1 MVYDNTERPLGLN
14 DSGVISPRMDID
26 TIVDG
31 EEFRNM
37 VRIIDIIRTN
47 KTSEKAIHDASMQ
60 LAKALRGCFGVEM
73 TIAVLDPVDSLD
85 FFGYNIFPSPKCLY
99 EILEYLAESKY
110 IEIRHCWQKNRN
122 WHLDID
128 GRMLYDT
135 SNHLTSAEMVTL
147 LLYTM
152 EQVVFDYDTPIQIA
166 YTISSYRTKMNVM
179 SSYLAD
185 SKKIRNIYMIPF
197 ALGCSYTNFIF
208 AEMKKNEF
216 MRNNYM
222 IGANYKSYTRY
233 MTAVQKI
240 LTRYGRGENIDQ
252 TPFEIE
258 RKIIY
263 ILNWIYEG
271 LNDIRHSFARVN
283 ENLRRHM
290 VACRSPYVRAL
301 FKKILLY
308 LNQTTPAGTKE
319 HLGESFI
326 PNPAAYEKTNPELEA
341 FFVKQKD
348 EFYRKYVA
356 SMESKLASDYLDK
369 NGVCKKVTQEELD
382 VIRVEAEGIECIDDK
397 IYLLEKLYKYI
408 GAIDCALDMIASG
421 NAKKVKQT
429 KNQLLVLKEYAADT
443 RQYILRYKLQPARY
457 GLYIKYPAGYEG

>member
-1 MVYDNTERPLGLN
+1 MVYDSTERPLGLN

-135 SNHLTSAEMVTL
+135 SNRLTSAEMVTL

-216 MRNNYM
+216 MRNN
-222 IGANYKSYTRY
+222 
-233 MTAVQKI
+233 
-240 LTRYGRGENIDQ
+240 
-252 TPFEIE
+252 
-258 RKIIY
+258 
-263 ILNWIYEG
+263 
-271 LNDIRHSFARVN
+271 
-283 ENLRRHM
+283 
-290 VACRSPYVRAL
+290 
-301 FKKILLY
+301 
-308 LNQTTPAGTKE
+308 
-319 HLGESFI
+319 
-326 PNPAAYEKTNPELEA
+326 
-341 FFVKQKD
+341 
-348 EFYRKYVA
+348 
-356 SMESKLASDYLDK
+356 
-369 NGVCKKVTQEELD
+369 
-382 VIRVEAEGIECIDDK
+382 
-397 IYLLEKLYKYI
+397 
-408 GAIDCALDMIASG
+408 
-421 NAKKVKQT
+421 
-429 KNQLLVLKEYAADT
+429 
-443 RQYILRYKLQPARY
+443 
-457 GLYIKYPAGYEG
+457 